1 MGQPFLEYL
10 EPTLGQLLTFAAI
23 VTRMSGLVAT
33 APLLGENYAPTQ
45 VKILLTVALS
55 LLLTPMFW
63 DTPFEDPGN
72 AVNLVVVMAGELAI
86 GISLGLGVKILFT
99 GVQITGQLLGQI
111 GGLSVADVF
120 NPAFDENVPLL
131 AIIFDMVVVAVFL
144 VIGGHRFVIGALLAS
159 YQTLPPGVGTLDAN
173 IVYVIRDTL
182 TYSFILGVQAAAPG
196 MVALLIGVLVLG
208 LISRTLP
215 QLNLIAIGFSLN
227 SMLLMLFVMLTISS
241 IAWMFQGGIEPTVD
255 KIRAT
260 FIALPVEA
268 DPPAIPEFLDAR

>member
-1 MGQPFLEYL
+1 MENL

-33 APLLGENYAPTQ
+33 APLLGDNYAPQQ
-45 VKILLTVALS
+45 VKVLLTVTLS

-63 DTPFEDPGN
+63 DTPFQEPGN
-72 AVNLVVVMAGELAI
+72 TINLVVVMAGELAI
-86 GISLGLGVKILFT
+86 GVSLGMGIKILFT

-144 VIGGHRFVIGALLAS
+144 AIGGHRLAIGALLAS

-173 IVYVIRDTL
+173 VVYVIRDTL

-227 SMLLMLFVMLTISS
+227 SMLLLIFVMLTIGS
-241 IAWMFQGGIEPTVD
+241 IAWMFQSGIESTVD
-255 KIRAT
+255 KIQTT
-260 FIALPVEA
+260 FIARPGDAELPLVP
-268 DPPAIPEFLDAR
+268 DFLDAR